1 MKRKSSNR
9 AWRHSTSSTK
19 TGLAPPGPGSGPS
32 PLAVP
37 VASSRAWEG
46 KAVPVL
52 RARRR
57 SAAMPIRPRLV
68 PSGQRT
74 SKFGKAIGSER
85 VGTSKVAAYASATR
99 IATVPRYWSSGTG
112 KNEEIP
118 SLRLS
123 TSFKAQIEPKG
134 LFRQQQTKLRAP
146 ERRPLLP
153 RIAYACGH
161 ERRPSGSNSA
171 YRRRS
176 SRPHMH
182 RNSERNPPIWGV
194 ARH

>member
-1 MKRKSSNR
+1 MPVRVLGRAKRYR
-9 AWRHSTSSTK
+9 LREPACARQQC
-19 TGLAPPGPGSGPS
+19 LFAR
-32 PLAVP
+32 
-37 VASSRAWEG
+37 ASSHQANAQASSE
-46 KAVPVL
+46 
-52 RARRR
+52 
-57 SAAMPIRPRLV
+57 
-68 PSGQRT
+68 
-74 SKFGKAIGSER
+74 KAIGSER

-153 RIAYACGH
+153 RIAYGCGH
-161 ERRPSGSNSA
+161 ERRPSRSNSA
-171 YRRRS
+171 YRRS
-176 SRPHMH
+176 SRRLVH